1 MEGKSFNVGRRA
13 GSPLSC
19 CQLREEHSR
28 ETSRHFL
35 EVAVAKTGTMAMTR
49 RPIRFTPDNLL
60 RVRQMAA
67 EGNSSIQ
74 IAQSMGST
82 SASVKNVCCRHN
94 IKIPRRRRSVEN
106 TLSPLVAHLP
116 ASLSTEFHRKAAQ
129 FKISA
134 SVLASRLLE
143 AIVVSDIYDAV
154 LDDKD

>member
-13 GSPLSC
+13 GSPLGC

-116 ASLSTEFHRKAAQ
+116 ASLSTEFHVGGGISSPNNLRQLDNHVDFLFDPGAVAAGTA
-129 FKISA
+129 K
-134 SVLASRLLE
+134 R
-143 AIVVSDIYDAV
+143 
-154 LDDKD
+154 